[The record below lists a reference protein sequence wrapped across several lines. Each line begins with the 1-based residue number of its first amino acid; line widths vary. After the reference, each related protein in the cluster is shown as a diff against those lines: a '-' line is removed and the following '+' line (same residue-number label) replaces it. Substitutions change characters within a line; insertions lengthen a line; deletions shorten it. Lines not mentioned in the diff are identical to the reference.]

1 MTTTDHTTTTE
12 QRAAAFR
19 DSKAILALE
28 HMVEP
33 AGYALLRQDV
43 IDGRLSIPEAIA
55 RIVAQAKLDSR
66 DIAAP

>member
-33 AGYALLRQDV
+33 VGYAPLRQDV

-55 RIVAQAKLDSR
+55 RVVAQAKLDSE
-66 DIAAP
+66 DATAP

>member
-1 MTTTDHTTTTE
+1 MNTTDLTTTE

-33 AGYALLRQDV
+33 SGYARLRQDV
-43 IDGRLSIPEAIA
+43 IDGKLSIPAA
-55 RIVAQAKLDSR
+55 VAQLVAAARSDDR
-66 DIAAP
+66 DAAAP

>member
-19 DSKAILALE
+19 NSKAILALE

-43 IDGRLSIPEAIA
+43 IDGRLSIPEAVA

>member
-1 MTTTDHTTTTE
+1 MNTTDLTTTE

-33 AGYALLRQDV
+33 AGYAKLRQEV
-43 IDGRLSIPEAIA
+43 IDGKLSIPDAIA
-55 RIVAQAKLDSR
+55 RLVDDAKNVR
-66 DIAAP
+66 